1 VAVASFVIFIVVGAV
16 YFLPAGLLVAN
27 AWESGRRQFGGTLR
41 ALLA

>member
-27 AWESGRRQFGGTLR
+27 AWESGRRQFGATLR